1 MSKKKAALEKNM
13 ADPFAAD
20 EGGLQSAS
28 NTSTP
33 LAQRQVDEA
42 IFGLIGEVDKSRH
55 KAAPINIFEIY
66 PNPAQPRRTIP
77 HKIRERLREGLAPS
91 EIFADW
97 VAEVEKER
105 GGKPFPIEDYL
116 KEKFL
121 PAEFDSAADR
131 PGYNEFGEPVTVPP
145 MERKLMEIIELAVS
159 IRKDGLT
166 NAITVVRVKPTRY
179 EIETGERRWL
189 AFHLLYHYLPDE
201 RDSFKQIA
209 ARTVE
214 KINVWRQ
221 AAENNA
227 RADLNAISKARQLAI
242 LLMDLLFI
250 EEEVEFTPY
259 SEFLNE
265 QGYYAQVAD
274 GDEFRIPRGS
284 ADMLLNATGFKNKRQ
299 LRDYRALLRLP
310 ARVWKIADDL
320 NWSERFLRDLIQS
333 ARDDEDLLISSAEW
347 EAQRVGYSVPMGTVK
362 KPKITHIPTPGIPD
376 PDAES
381 VMYVQQPAVLKA
393 LESEAAGQVQLR
405 PDRALGSQQYFSNF
419 VRVLKKAGPTNREA
433 AQAAIEHIQ
442 EMRLWLEEQEAVLW
456 DLLNQ
461 E

>member
-1 MSKKKAALEKNM
+1 MSKKRAALEKNM
-13 ADPFAAD
+13 ADPFAVQEEELAT
-20 EGGLQSAS
+20 AAK
-28 NTSTP
+28 P
-33 LAQRQVDEA
+33 LDPLGQKNLDEA

-55 KAAPINIFEIY
+55 KAMPINIFQIY
-66 PNPAQPRRTIP
+66 PNPTQPRRTIP
-77 HKIRERLREGLAPS
+77 HKIRERLREGQS
-91 EIFADW
+91 VSDIFADW

-105 GGKPFPIEDYL
+105 GKPFPLEDYL
-116 KEKFL
+116 NEKFL
-121 PAEFDSAADR
+121 PAEFDANADR
-131 PGYNEFGEPVTVPP
+131 PGYDEHGEPLAVAP
-145 MERKLMEIIELAVS
+145 MERKLMELIELAVS

-189 AFHLLYHYLPDE
+189 AFQLLYHYLPDE
-201 RDSFKQIA
+201 RDAFNQIA

-242 LLMDLLFI
+242 LVMDLLYTEAEI
-250 EEEVEFTPY
+250 EFTPY
-259 SEFLNE
+259 YEFQND
-265 QGYYAQVAD
+265 QAYYAQVAD
-274 GDEFRIPRGS
+274 GEEFRIPRGS

-320 NWSERFLRDLIQS
+320 NWSERFLRDML
-333 ARDDEDLLISSAEW
+333 AAAHGDEDLLIRNAEW
-347 EAQRVGYSVPMGTVK
+347 QAQREGYTVPMGTVK
-362 KPKITHIPTPGIPD
+362 KPKITHIPTPGVPD

-381 VMYVQQPAVLKA
+381 VIFVQQPGVIQA

-405 PDRALGSQQYFSNF
+405 PERALGSQQYFSHF
-419 VRVLKKAGPTNREA
+419 VRVLKKAGPGNREA
-433 AQAAIEHIQ
+433 TEAALEEIH
-442 EMRLWLEEQEAVLW
+442 EMRRWLEEQEALLW
-456 DLLNQ
+456 DVLNR